1 MFAGRSSLSG
11 TRPAF
16 DEAIPSFLVKWLVLT
31 LAFVLYAPFAHA
43 QECSDSVLSEVAA
56 SLLLDHGSAEGAPS
70 AALLEAALHEA
81 GSSLPSAKVI
91 VLGSENDGRG
101 RERWLNAR
109 FREADGPGVCGEA
122 VGQRRV
128 LVFGVRAG
136 SLRRFG
142 DELIAEWDSAF
153 RDAYLVAVNANGG
166 AHALAIPEDGHIE
179 IPEGLVRAQLM
190 ATGPSGPRPVA
201 DWGATRLPE
210 LPQARTS
217 EGRLARLREASGV
230 GGLRPN
236 RLLAQ
241 AAQRHAQDVCR
252 EHRAR
257 HVFDSWPADRMRRLG
272 LRARH
277 LGETVARASSVD
289 GALEALAQSPS
300 HRMALVD
307 RRFTDV
313 GVGVVRS
320 RGESCVVVFL
330 AAWPQAI
337 AF

>member
-1 MFAGRSSLSG
+1 MD
-11 TRPAF
+11 PE
-16 DEAIPSFLVKWLVLT
+16 DED
-31 LAFVLYAPFAHA
+31 
-43 QECSDSVLSEVAA
+43 E
-56 SLLLDHGSAEGAPS
+56 
-70 AALLEAALHEA
+70 
-81 GSSLPSAKVI
+81 
-91 VLGSENDGRG
+91 R
-101 RERWLNAR
+101 RRRRWLNAR
-109 FREADGPGVCGEA
+109 FNEADGPGVCGEA

-136 SLRRFG
+136 RLHRVG
-142 DELIAEWDSAF
+142 DDLIAEWDSAF
-153 RDAYLVAVNANGG
+153 DDAYVVAVNASGG
-166 AHALAIPEDGHIE
+166 AQALAIPEDRRIE
-179 IPEGLVRAQLM
+179 IPDGLVRAQLM

-201 DWGATRLPE
+201 DWGASRLPD

-257 HVFDSWPADRMRRLG
+257 HVFDSWPAERMRRLG

-313 GVGVVRS
+313 GLGVVRS

>member
-1 MFAGRSSLSG
+1 MKRLLIALGFALS
-11 TRPAF
+11 ALHS
-16 DEAIPSFLVKWLVLT
+16 AS
-31 LAFVLYAPFAHA
+31 A
-43 QECSDSVLSEVAA
+43 QECSDGVLSEVAA
-56 SLLLDHGSAEGAPS
+56 SLLLDHGSAAGAPS
-70 AALLEAALHEA
+70 AALLEAALREA
-81 GSSLPSAKVI
+81 GASLPSAKVI
-91 VLGSENDGRG
+91 VLSADDDERG
-101 RERWLNAR
+101 TQWLNAR
-109 FREADGPGVCGEA
+109 YNEADGPGVCGEA

-136 SLRRFG
+136 SLRRVG
-142 DELIAEWDSAF
+142 DDLIADWDSAF
-153 RDAYLVAVNANGG
+153 RDAYVVAVNARGA
-166 AHALAIPEDGHIE
+166 AHALAIPEDHRIE
-179 IPEGLVRAQLM
+179 IPDGLVRAQLM

-201 DWGATRLPE
+201 DWGASRLPD

-241 AAQRHAQDVCR
+241 AARRHAQDVCR

-330 AAWPQAI
+330 AAWPQAV